1 MQAGSASKLLDGTEL
16 TCNEISIV
24 EGALVEGDEI
34 AEFKVIGYQVAP
46 GTSAN
51 VIDLSSIVIKNSL
64 GEVVTSNYLLS
75 ARDGTLTVYLEE

>member
-1 MQAGSASKLLDGTEL
+1 ML
-16 TCNEISIV
+16 N
-24 EGALVEGDEI
+24 EI
-34 AEFKVIGYQVAP
+34 AEFKVIGSQVAL